1 MKTNCWLG
9 KSLLMVLCSLVAGC
23 ATSQKCER
31 SEVSVRANYVVT
43 VADDFVVDV
52 YLNGIRLPDDKRQM
66 LVELFGATSERVNVQ
81 VHEGDWL
88 VFHVVNDRLRWGGNY
103 YFAAAGVLQTNEFGF
118 VSELE
123 SGNWSACDDL
133 QKVRRFIEQKNYLQ
147 QNKAQPISLIWQD
160 GTPKIKQLAGESWT
174 GEPLWGLSRDTWLKV
189 VVK

>member
-1 MKTNCWLG
+1 
-9 KSLLMVLCSLVAGC
+9 MVLCSLVAGC